1 MVIYPMDFTETIDGA
16 GIQTLFEEL
25 EKDKTLIKLKIDK
38 IDFESLTLL
47 TGFRRKFGR
56 NYFLLDYPEGFR
68 EATAKMKSW
77 RLKFEFTGR
86 DKIQHSFT
94 AIGSDYYRD
103 QLCIDF
109 PKKILRLQRRK
120 NFRLEAPDGSII
132 DFKIDETR
140 CKEKVIDVSLGGAL
154 VSLVCFGD
162 ASLED
167 LPFQPGDMLEEIE
180 LVFPGEYEEQRI
192 YIEKATVVRIQ
203 DGRQD
208 ARICCGLQFRKI
220 DKSQIE
226 ALTDFIYNYQRRYL
240 RTRLRPDM

>member
-1 MVIYPMDFTETIDGA
+1 MVIYPMDYTETIDGA

-25 EKDKTLIKLKIDK
+25 EEDKTLIRLKLTKK
-38 IDFESLTLL
+38 KFESLTLL

-56 NYFLLDYPEGFR
+56 QYFLLDYPEGFR
-68 EATAKMKSW
+68 EATANMKSW

-94 AIGSDYYRD
+94 SVGSEYYQD
-103 QLCIDF
+103 QLCIEF
-109 PKKILRLQRRK
+109 PRQISRLQRRK

-154 VSLVCFGD
+154 VSLVCFGED
-162 ASLED
+162 SSED
-167 LPFQPGDMLEEIE
+167 LPFQPGDVLEEIE

-192 YIEKATVVRIQ
+192 YIEQATVVRIQ

-208 ARICCGLQFRKI
+208 AKICCGLQFRKF

-226 ALTDFIYNYQRRYL
+226 ALTEFIYNYQRRFL
-240 RTRLRPDM
+240 RTRLRPDL